1 MTYYSND
8 ENLVLNKYPNYSTDS
23 NIDNF
28 QDSTS
33 SSSLSLSSSSSYHQ
47 KIFSKL
53 EIENNQEKINQYISE
68 TFQKKFISY
77 LFDNSEILSNL
88 INNKDL
94 KYINSLDIKNYL
106 KNKSNSN
113 NEMMIK
119 LVKYKI
125 ETYRNNSNQLNQNWN
140 IDDIELNINANH
152 YKKVLLDYKNP
163 KITENIILSYI
174 WPKHQ
179 KLQND
184 CHCNNVT
191 DFENPNDLINHW
203 NNFNYC
209 IHQYFWYNDIVKKL

>member
-113 NEMMIK
+113 NVCIK
-119 LVKYKI
+119 NKKNKHSQSFTSFIKNKSNKANNKI
-125 ETYRNNSNQLNQNWN
+125 NSIVNKVERKNTISILERNNKIKNILLNYLSDSNNN
-140 IDDIELNINANH
+140 IKDKKYYTKKEF
-152 YKKVLLDYKNP
+152 YKKLYYWWTP
-163 KITENIILSYI
+163 KFFQ
-174 WPKHQ
+174 P
-179 KLQND
+179 
-184 CHCNNVT
+184 
-191 DFENPNDLINHW
+191 FENNIKRKI
-203 NNFNYC
+203 FGKIKY
-209 IHQYFWYNDIVKKL
+209 